1 MLRCSKSRIP
11 RLFTMFSLISLYFAS
26 RRDILLAE
34 RYVAGLT
41 ETPPAAAPVAAK
53 PTATAPEPV
62 ERISLAA

>member
-1 MLRCSKSRIP
+1 
-11 RLFTMFSLISLYFAS
+11 MFSLISLYFAS